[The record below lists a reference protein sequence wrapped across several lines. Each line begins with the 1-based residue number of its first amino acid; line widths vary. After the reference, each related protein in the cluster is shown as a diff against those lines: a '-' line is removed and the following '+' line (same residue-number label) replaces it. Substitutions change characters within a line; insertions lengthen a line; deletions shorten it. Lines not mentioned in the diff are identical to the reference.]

1 MLKVKIKSLNN
12 LYMPYVCNICENDPS
27 SHSLKNMGTINNITY
42 YYTCP
47 AKATKYND
55 TDGIIEHYDGVLSEN
70 NNQWVWIFDGED
82 FSMKHLL
89 EINVGIQLAKL
100 ITNKFSHNLI
110 NIIIINPTWH
120 IKIVMDLVY
129 PFLNNHMK
137 SIIQIHN
144 NL

>member
-1 MLKVKIKSLNN
+1 
-12 LYMPYVCNICENDPS
+12 MPYTCRICENDPS
-27 SHSLKNMGTINNITY
+27 SHSFKNMGLKDDIIY

-47 AKATKYND
+47 AKATKYYD

-70 NNQWVWIFDGED
+70 NNKWIWVFDGEG

-100 ITNKFSHNLI
+100 ITNKFSHNLV
-110 NIIIINPTWH
+110 NIVIINPTWH
-120 IKIVMDLVY
+120 IKTVIELIY

-137 SIIQIHN
+137 SIIKI
-144 NL
+144 L

>member
-12 LYMPYVCNICENDPS
+12 LYMPYTCKICEDDPT
-27 SHSLKNMGTINNITY
+27 SHSLKNIGTRDNITY

-47 AKATKYND
+47 AKATKYYD
-55 TDGIIEHYDGVLSEN
+55 TEGIIEHYDGVLSEN
-70 NNQWVWIFDGED
+70 NNRWTWVFDCEG
-82 FSMKHLL
+82 FNMKHLL

-120 IKIVMDLVY
+120 IKFVLDLVY

-137 SIIQIHN
+137 SIIITM
-144 NL
+144 